1 MSEYGDSLQQL
12 NHHHYDLGPDLDVA
26 STFKVPSND
35 PSSLDAVQEDANKLP
50 EGMICGR
57 KNRAVGSAVGSIE
70 EVILAMIHNLRKRY
84 SFPNKTV
91 FRS

>member
-1 MSEYGDSLQQL
+1 MSSIGK
-12 NHHHYDLGPDLDVA
+12 VA

-35 PSSLDAVQEDANKLP
+35 PSTLDAVQEDANKLP

-70 EVILAMIHNLRKRY
+70 KVILAVIYNLEKD
-84 SFPNKTV
+84 SLFPNKTV
-91 FRS
+91 LFRS

>member
-1 MSEYGDSLQQL
+1 MSSIGK
-12 NHHHYDLGPDLDVA
+12 VA

-35 PSSLDAVQEDANKLP
+35 PSTLDAVQEDANKLP

-70 EVILAMIHNLRKRY
+70 KVILAMIHNLQKD
-84 SFPNKTV
+84 SLFPKSSYLDKTV
-91 FRS
+91 LFRS